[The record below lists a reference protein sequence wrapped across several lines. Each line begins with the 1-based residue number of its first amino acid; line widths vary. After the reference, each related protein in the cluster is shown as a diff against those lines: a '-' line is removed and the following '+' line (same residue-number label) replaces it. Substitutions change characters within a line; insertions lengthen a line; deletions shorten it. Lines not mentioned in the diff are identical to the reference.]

1 MTILF
6 SFFGSVNLEKKR
18 FVAGSVVTF
27 IFSLYCRVTEIN
39 IQFYIH
45 FIFKDP
51 DAHYTELT
59 ALLKVFPQLS
69 RLRI

>member
-27 IFSLYCRVTEIN
+27 IFSLYYRVTEIN

-51 DAHYTELT
+51 DAH
-59 ALLKVFPQLS
+59 
-69 RLRI
+69 